1 MVGIIME
8 DSKSTIEQ
16 IERLHQAYLDLREN
30 TPQMERN
37 GAESKAYHA
46 WYDAAYVFF
55 SSIDGLQGLKDF
67 MTFTNAQKD
76 GNCFVLESIYHSIS
90 SSYKVLMRQAKDL
103 ESHLVCSPEQNQTS
117 TWPFETNDNHRR
129 VFISYSWDNDG
140 HMGWVLKLCQDLRDK
155 GVDAIIDQAMRK
167 GKDLIEFMEKGIS
180 NAHRVLVVGTP
191 KYKHKSEEEM
201 GGVKYEQNII
211 KASILQG
218 IGSDRY
224 ITIFREGEDFKDS
237 FPAVISTKGGYD
249 MRNDAAYNEHLTA
262 LVHEIY
268 DKPIVVLNP
277 IGPIPDFAQQEGQ
290 GSSPELENAND
301 SYITLVK
308 MYLSSP
314 EYNISFSDLIA
325 KMADEAFQKIMEKAN
340 YNIPFNTDALTAY
353 TTWHHES
360 VSDLMDSA
368 ILTAQWGNTQQLE
381 MFGQVL
387 CKLSTKSYVDGQTEL
402 VDSGLLHGIGAQL
415 LFNAVG
421 MACVKYER
429 FAELEKILSM
439 TIPAPHFK
447 SISYREPV
455 IQILGEQY
463 WDNSAFNKLL
473 GKNYYYPWSMWL
485 KDIVTPHF
493 KPYFVAETD
502 VESTYYIWEQLKS
515 LIFGYKFGK
524 KQGFQYFTTGFFLQY
539 RAGLI
544 RNIGG
549 DEPYTEFYG
558 GADKLKDEW
567 PPIKQGMFGGQYTKY
582 QELVKQAEVYYR
594 KVVML
599 RGW

>member
-1 MVGIIME
+1 ME
-8 DSKSTIEQ
+8 DRKSTIEQ
-16 IERLHQAYLDLREN
+16 IERLHQAYLDIREN

-55 SSIDGLQGLKDF
+55 SSIDGLQGLKEF
-67 MTFTNAQKD
+67 MIFTNAQKD
-76 GNCFVLESIYHSIS
+76 GNCFKLESIYHSIS
-90 SSYKVLMRQAKDL
+90 SSYKVLMMQAKDL
-103 ESHLVCSPEQNQTS
+103 ESHLVYSPEQNQTN

-155 GVDAIIDQAMRK
+155 GVDAIIDQAMCK

-191 KYKHKSEEEM
+191 KYKHKSEEKR

-224 ITIFREGEDFKDS
+224 ITILREGKDFEDS

-249 MRNDAAYNEHLTA
+249 MRNDADYNEHLTA

-277 IGPIPDFAQQEGQ
+277 IGAIPDFAHQEGQ
-290 GSSPELENAND
+290 DSSPELENAND

-308 MYLSSP
+308 RYLSSP
-314 EYNISFSDLIA
+314 EYKIAFSELIA
-325 KMADEAFQKIMEKAN
+325 KMAGEAFQKIMEKAN
-340 YNIPFNTDALTAY
+340 YNIRLNADVFAAY
-353 TTWHHES
+353 TTWHHEA
-360 VSDLMDSA
+360 VADLIDA
-368 ILTAQWGNTQQLE
+368 VIFTAQWGNTQQLE

-387 CKLSTKSYVDGQTEL
+387 CKLSTKSYVDGQTEF
-402 VDSGLLHGIGAQL
+402 VDSGLLHGIGTQL

-429 FAELEKILSM
+429 FAELEKILSL

-447 SISYREPV
+447 SISYREPL

-515 LIFGYKFGK
+515 LVFGYKCCK
-524 KQGFQYFTTGFFLQY
+524 KRECQYLYFTTGFFLHY
-539 RAGLI
+539 CAGLI
-544 RNIGG
+544 RNIGR

-599 RGW
+599 